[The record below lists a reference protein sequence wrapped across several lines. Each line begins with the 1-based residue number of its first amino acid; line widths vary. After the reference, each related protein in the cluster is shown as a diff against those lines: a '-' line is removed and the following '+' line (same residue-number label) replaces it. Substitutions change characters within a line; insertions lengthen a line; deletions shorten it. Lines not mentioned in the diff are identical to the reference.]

1 MAQDSRDG
9 FIFEGA
15 YTLDLA
21 SNING
26 GIDQGFAY
34 LGNYLDHKWL
44 TKTPY
49 WTAGLLLLGVIIS
62 FVVVFRALKKMNNES

>member
-1 MAQDSRDG
+1 LKDKSNLLLRFSTIGIQMAV
-9 FIFEGA
+9 IIIA
-15 YTLDLA
+15 
-21 SNING
+21 
-26 GIDQGFAY
+26 FAY

>member
-1 MAQDSRDG
+1 MAV
-9 FIFEGA
+9 I
-15 YTLDLA
+15 
-21 SNING
+21 I
-26 GIDQGFAY
+26 IVFAY